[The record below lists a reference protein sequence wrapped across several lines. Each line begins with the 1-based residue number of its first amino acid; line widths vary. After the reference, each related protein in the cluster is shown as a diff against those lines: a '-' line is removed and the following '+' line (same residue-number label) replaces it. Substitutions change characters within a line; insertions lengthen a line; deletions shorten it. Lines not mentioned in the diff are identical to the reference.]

1 MTNKFLGH
9 ELPDR
14 DAPMVDIYDAILLAL
29 LESGP
34 SDMNPEDA
42 YAQAERIAARYA
54 R

>member
-9 ELPDR
+9 ELPER

-29 LESGP
+29 LECEP
-34 SDMNPEDA
+34 TIDLDA
-42 YAQAERIAARYA
+42 AHVTAERLATGYA